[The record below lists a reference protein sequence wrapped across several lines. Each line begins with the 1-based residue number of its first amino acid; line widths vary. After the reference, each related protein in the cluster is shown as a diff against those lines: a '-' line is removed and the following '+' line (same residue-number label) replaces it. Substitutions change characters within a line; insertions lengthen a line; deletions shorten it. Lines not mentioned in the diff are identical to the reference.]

1 MASWLPNWPDWPNT
15 PIPGVSLSAGG
26 LLALAD
32 LSTIAQRTAITGGSS
47 WLDSLLLAPGLHY
60 QQAVEEL
67 ASRGSTSTTGGVGSS
82 NDEDYH
88 VEECDHTGT
97 PVRRFR
103 IRNTATKMYIR
114 RIARPGETVTLD
126 VGAALPATRMSMGA
140 RYQMPKPDGGIHV
153 TDWAVDSVAA
163 EHGQD
168 KDDKADDCHGGHT
181 GSVSHF
187 LYLASPVLTIIAL
200 ACVVLVKDWWAF
212 GQLGG
217 LMLSR
222 ILNIWIIKQ
231 RTKGQDDQ
239 QSSGSFEPS
248 LTTYNIP
255 LATSHPNEA
264 PTSVRLRGR
273 PSDLRAIT
281 SSSWLRAKTHGQG
294 YLEATA
300 KLVVYAVAA
309 FSGNATQIGAI
320 IMMGLLLS
328 TAALLALS
336 NSHAKCLTVCGRVVV
351 SKDSGASGKNS
362 GNGKGGIKREG
373 SKESAEKRVRFMFS
387 APSSASTG
395 TSSAGEVDDRE
406 GPRVFEGQEVP
417 TENEEAAGNEGMED
431 IKL

>member
-1 MASWLPNWPDWPNT
+1 MAASWLPNWPDWPNT

-67 ASRGSTSTTGGVGSS
+67 GSRGSTSTTGGVGSS
-82 NDEDYH
+82 NDEDDH

-97 PVRRFR
+97 PIRRFR

-114 RIARPGETVTLD
+114 RIARPAETVTLD
-126 VGAALPATRMSMGA
+126 VGAALPAKRMSMGA
-140 RYQMPKPDGGIHV
+140 RYQMPKSYSGIHV
-153 TDWAVDSVAA
+153 ADWAVDSAAA
-163 EHGQD
+163 ENGQEKYD
-168 KDDKADDCHGGHT
+168 KKADDCHGGHT
-181 GSVSHF
+181 GSASHF

-231 RTKGQDDQ
+231 RTKRQDDDQ
-239 QSSGSFEPS
+239 QQPSGSFEQLS

-255 LATSHPNEA
+255 LPANHPGEA
-264 PTSVRLRGR
+264 PTSVQLRGR

-281 SSSWLRAKTHGQG
+281 SSSWLRTKTHGQG

-328 TAALLALS
+328 TAGLLALS
-336 NSHAKCLTVCGRVVV
+336 NSHAKCLTV
-351 SKDSGASGKNS
+351 
-362 GNGKGGIKREG
+362 
-373 SKESAEKRVRFMFS
+373 
-387 APSSASTG
+387 
-395 TSSAGEVDDRE
+395 DDRE
-406 GPRVFEGQEVP
+406 GPRVIEG
-417 TENEEAAGNEGMED
+417 EEGGD
-431 IKL
+431 DPI

>member
-1 MASWLPNWPDWPNT
+1 MAASWLPNWPDWPNT

-67 ASRGSTSTTGGVGSS
+67 GSRGSTSTTGGVGSS
-82 NDEDYH
+82 SNDEDDH

-126 VGAALPATRMSMGA
+126 VGAALPAKRMSMGA
-140 RYQMPKPDGGIHV
+140 RYQMPKSDYGIHV
-153 TDWAVDSVAA
+153 ADWAVDSAAA
-163 EHGQD
+163 ENGEEKD
-168 KDDKADDCHGGHT
+168 DDKADGCHGGHT

-231 RTKGQDDQ
+231 RTKGQDDDQ
-239 QSSGSFEPS
+239 QPSGSFEQPS

-255 LATSHPNEA
+255 LPANHPDEA

-281 SSSWLRAKTHGQG
+281 SSSWLRTKTHGQG

-328 TAALLALS
+328 TAGLLALS

-351 SKDSGASGKNS
+351 SKTLRQRAK
-362 GNGKGGIKREG
+362 KEG
-373 SKESAEKRVRFMFS
+373 SKEAAEKRARFVFN
-387 APSSASTG
+387 APSSASAG
-395 TSSAGEVDDRE
+395 TSSAGDVNERE
-406 GPRVFEGQEVP
+406 GPRVIEGEEVP
-417 TENEEAAGNEGMED
+417 IENEGMED